1 MNVYRHSERIKVL
14 ATSREC
20 LQTPGVCLWWVYVMR
35 YLFCGEGERWTL
47 KNTSMRSIFNPK
59 FEDEAGPSF
68 VAFNLLHEF
77 SVVLLGTDAT
87 IMPLNAVAVLMQNIE

>member
-1 MNVYRHSERIKVL
+1 MRI
-14 ATSREC
+14 
-20 LQTPGVCLWWVYVMR
+20 
-35 YLFCGEGERWTL
+35 
-47 KNTSMRSIFNPK
+47 IFNPK

-87 IMPLNAVAVLMQNIE
+87 IMHINAVFVLMHNIE